1 MPNAIILQ
9 HPPKRKNHCDYPNIP
24 MPTLESEIELAEVF
38 SRSKV
43 IAITLNHED
52 MTDEEIKETI
62 TEYEKRYQLPTTDV
76 LKYGCEK
83 LVKRLFEVF
92 PERSK
97 G

>member
-1 MPNAIILQ
+1 
-9 HPPKRKNHCDYPNIP
+9 
-24 MPTLESEIELAEVF
+24 
-38 SRSKV
+38 
-43 IAITLNHED
+43 

-92 PERSK
+92 PELSK